1 MTSAKH
7 FSEFTQL
14 FLVYICVI
22 ILKVTRFYLNL
33 ERKAT
38 LRLHRLC
45 LSIHVFHADR
55 YIAWYAKKRGLFH
68 INEVN
73 KSKYSHNWNID
84 GQLYRRGF
92 ASADWSRYIDET
104 SFFLKFLSTFNRY
117 QVTHL
122 SRVCVDKIINF
133 ELNKESRNEAN
144 KYSFLKK
151 NNEEKTY
158 CLFSEH

>member
-1 MTSAKH
+1 MYSYSLQKLQNMTSAKH

-14 FLVYICVI
+14 FLVYICTCVI
-22 ILKVTRFYLNL
+22 ILKLTRFYLNL

-38 LRLHRLC
+38 LRFHSLC
-45 LSIHVFHADR
+45 LSIHVFHAD
-55 YIAWYAKKRGLFH
+55 WYTKKRGLFH
-68 INEVN
+68 INKVN

-117 QVTHL
+117 T
-122 SRVCVDKIINF
+122 SFPRV
-133 ELNKESRNEAN
+133 
-144 KYSFLKK
+144 Y
-151 NNEEKTY
+151 
-158 CLFSEH
+158 